1 MASGVFERPPRSHRR
16 VVITGM
22 GTVSPLGL
30 NLQETWSNAIAG
42 KSGIARI
49 NSFNPEGYDCQIA
62 GEVKGFNPDQ
72 YIHKKEQK
80 KMDTFIFYA
89 MAASQMAVEDSG
101 IDLQKTNLARVGVY
115 IGTGIGGLPGIER
128 THQTLMERG
137 PSRITPFF
145 IPMVISNLASGHVA
159 IKYGLKGPNLSV
171 ATACATGAH
180 AIGEAAKFI
189 QDGTCDVMVAG
200 GTEATVS
207 PLAVGGFAAMKALS
221 TRNEQPS
228 IASRPFDKDR
238 DGFVLGEGAGVVIL
252 EDYEHA
258 SKRGAQIYGELTGY
272 GLSCDA
278 YHMTNPSEGGEG
290 AARSIQM
297 ALKSAGFSAD
307 QIQYVNAHGTSTPVG
322 DLAETQALKYA
333 LGDVAKKIWIS
344 STKSMTG
351 HLLGAAGALE
361 SIFCLMAIKT
371 GTVPPTINLDH
382 PSPDCDLDYVPHV
395 ARNGKIQNVM
405 NNSFGFG
412 GTNCT
417 VIFSKV

>member
-1 MASGVFERPPRSHRR
+1 MASSVFERPPRQNRR
-16 VVITGM
+16 VVVTGI
-22 GTVSPLGL
+22 GTVNPLGL
-30 NLQETWSNAIAG
+30 NLQETWTHVLAG
-42 KSGIARI
+42 KSGVGRIA
-49 NSFNPEGYDCQIA
+49 SFNAENYECKIA
-62 GEVKGFNPDQ
+62 GEVKGFNPDL

-80 KMDTFIFYA
+80 KMDTFIQFA
-89 MAASQMAVEDSG
+89 MGASEMAIKDSG
-101 IDLQKTNLARVGVY
+101 VDLQKTNAERIGVY

-128 THQTLMERG
+128 QHQILVDRG
-137 PSRITPFF
+137 PTRVSPFF
-145 IPMVISNLASGHVA
+145 IPMVISNLASGQVA
-159 IKYGLKGPNLSV
+159 IKFGLKGPNLSV

-189 QDGTCDVMVAG
+189 QEGSCDIMVAG
-200 GTEATVS
+200 GTEATVC
-207 PLAVGGFAAMKALS
+207 PLAVGGFASMRALS
-221 TRNEQPS
+221 VRNEQPQ

-238 DGFVLGEGAGVVIL
+238 DGFVLGEGAGILVL

-278 YHMTNPSEGGEG
+278 YHLTNPSEGGEG
-290 AARSIQM
+290 AARSMTM
-297 ALKSAGFSAD
+297 ALRSAGLNQE

-322 DLAETQALKYA
+322 DIAETEALKKA
-333 LGDVAKKIWIS
+333 FGPVAKKVWVS

-351 HLLGAAGALE
+351 HLLGAAGAVE

-371 GTVPPTINLDH
+371 GSVPPTINLDH
-382 PSPDCDLDYVPHV
+382 PSPECDLDYVPHV
-395 ARNGKIQNVM
+395 ARNGNIRNVM

-417 VIFSKV
+417 VIFSKI